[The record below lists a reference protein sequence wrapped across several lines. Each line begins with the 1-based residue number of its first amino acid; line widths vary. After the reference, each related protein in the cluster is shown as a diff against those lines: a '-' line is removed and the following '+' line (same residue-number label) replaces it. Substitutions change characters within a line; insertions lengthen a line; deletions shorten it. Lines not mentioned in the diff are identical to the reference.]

1 MNITMIKGDKFRNG
15 KIQYTVIEFASSRFE
30 NIAILKRHTYCP
42 YVVARDITKNDDGTY
57 TWAWGHYFNSLENAE
72 ADFEER
78 LRKLL

>member
-42 YVVARDITKNDDGTY
+42 YVVARDITKNNDSTY
-57 TWAWGHYFNSLENAE
+57 TWAWGHYFNSLENAK
-72 ADFEER
+72 ADYEER